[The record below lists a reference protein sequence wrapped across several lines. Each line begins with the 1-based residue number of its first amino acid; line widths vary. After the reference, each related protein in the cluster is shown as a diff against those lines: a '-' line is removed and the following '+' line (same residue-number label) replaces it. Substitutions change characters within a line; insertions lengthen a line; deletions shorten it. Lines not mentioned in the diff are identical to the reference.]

1 MIIILLRGLYMNI
14 NLKKLSSIL
23 KMKQFIKYIGMIIS
37 FSIITTLVNV
47 VLTGDVTSLHS
58 FVFGLIFWMILSILG
73 WTIVFI
79 FLYFEMDEN

>member
-1 MIIILLRGLYMNI
+1 MNI